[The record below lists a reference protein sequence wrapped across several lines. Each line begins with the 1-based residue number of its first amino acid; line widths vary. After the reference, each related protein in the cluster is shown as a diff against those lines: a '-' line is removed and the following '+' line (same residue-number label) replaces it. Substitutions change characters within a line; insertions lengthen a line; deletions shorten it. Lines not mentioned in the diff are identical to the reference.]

1 MSTSPTPAS
10 APSPIGRWLAVLAT
24 VVVVATLAA
33 AFMVMRSP
41 SEERQVTLDLRRVQ
55 DLMQLG
61 HAVDAHVAIQGRLP
75 PDLAT
80 LAKQPGSLLPAGD
93 PVTGAAY
100 GYEIEGDRRYRL
112 CAVFDTDTAVT
123 RDAALGPGD
132 WTHGAGRHCF
142 DRIAAARGVGATVPA
157 MPVAPGT
164 ERSAPAERVP

>member
-1 MSTSPTPAS
+1 MNVNLLIDGAEVPAR
-10 APSPIGRWLAVLAT
+10 AKGT
-24 VVVVATLAA
+24 
-33 AFMVMRSP
+33 F
-41 SEERQVTLDLRRVQ
+41 ERR
-55 DLMQLG
+55 
-61 HAVDAHVAIQGRLP
+61 
-75 PDLAT
+75 
-80 LAKQPGSLLPAGD
+80 D